1 MENKTETL
9 KFESQ
14 LNILHEG
21 SIYKENGKLKIG
33 KAVPY
38 KNVCLNGV
46 YVDNP
51 DLTSDEI
58 EHVEEHHQE
67 WIVEQ
72 LLAKIACDKN
82 SLSELRAEKS

>member
-51 DLTSDEI
+51 DLTEKEI
-58 EHVEEHHQE
+58 EHVEENCQE
-67 WIVEQ
+67 WIVAKLIARVTNQKETIAS
-72 LLAKIACDKN
+72 LA
-82 SLSELRAEKS
+82 EEKD